1 MFHTDLDICSVI
13 EVLQPLEHEFY
24 KFGIYAGLEPQ
35 ALEVI
40 KQNHPGSTFECLST
54 VVEKVIHQKECSWD
68 ELADIVE
75 KMKGFKQVEAALRQ
89 RAKREGHALDL
100 NQPEMS
106 KSGQTDPNCDMN
118 VQPDSSKLIFECGCG
133 SCTIHDYIQHK
144 PCPKPT
150 KEFPFLDVQG
160 VSFEADMVK
169 FSLIK
174 QTQDIRKA
182 FADFREDTFK
192 QLSRKCAYSD
202 VRRYVQRLVHPE
214 NHEYPYLRDKAHRG
228 DKSVKNAND
237 YEQLEDVLCDNYC
250 SWFNYYILKELR
262 SKFLTEDSEIDE
274 GLQKYEE
281 KFSSY
286 CNHRCFESP
295 QYFHPKP
302 VNEEMKTL
310 VFKVEQNFHEF
321 TQNQVHHIK
330 GIVASVINCPR
341 YAVYV
346 KSVQEGCV
354 EVSCY
359 ILQQFAVI
367 NHLSQDQI
375 STLKDVNI
383 VSLKISDKELIPVSS
398 CMPLQL
404 LNDSY

>member
-1 MFHTDLDICSVI
+1 MMDFFLLGVNMCSFI
-13 EVLQPLEHEFY
+13 EALQPLEHEYY
-24 KFGIYAGLEPQ
+24 KFGIYAGLEPSE
-35 ALEVI
+35 LEVI
-40 KQNHPGSTFECLST
+40 KHNHPSSTFECLST
-54 VVEKVIHQKECSWD
+54 VVEKVINQKEHSWN

-75 KMKGFKQVEAALRQ
+75 KMREFKQVEATLRQ
-89 RAKREGHALDL
+89 KAKMEVTDQTER
-100 NQPEMS
+100 S
-106 KSGQTDPNCDMN
+106 KSGQTDPSCDTDT
-118 VQPDSSKLIFECGCG
+118 QSELSKLNFEFECGCG
-133 SCTIHDYIQHK
+133 NCTIHDYIQHK
-144 PCPKPT
+144 ACPKPR

-160 VSFEADMVK
+160 ASYEADSVK
-169 FSLIK
+169 FSLHK
-174 QTQDIRKA
+174 QTQEIRKA
-182 FADFREDTFK
+182 FAEFREDTFK
-192 QLSRKCAYSD
+192 RLSSKCTYRD
-202 VRRYVQRLVHPE
+202 VQRYVQRLVYPE
-214 NHEYPYLRDKAHRG
+214 NQEYPYLRDKAHRG
-228 DKSVKNAND
+228 DNSVKNAND

-250 SWFNYYILKELR
+250 SWFNYDILKELR
-262 SKFLTEDSEIDE
+262 SKLLIEDSEIDE

-330 GIVASVINCPR
+330 GIVASVINFPG

-359 ILQQFAVI
+359 ILQQFATNI
-367 NHLSQDQI
+367 CLNQNQI
-375 STLKDVNI
+375 STLKDIDI
-383 VSLKISDKELIPVSS
+383 VSLKIDDKELIPVSS
-398 CMPLQL
+398 RMSL
-404 LNDSY
+404 LINFT